1 MFNPEAE
8 YIAAT
13 EHASIN
19 SDSKGKSRRRF
30 GIFNLFLLTTIGL
43 MGYVSF
49 DSLKEE
55 ASFLKKNNSLTI
67 DESSTDKDLLDALSK
82 VDADTI
88 EGKSN
93 LSNKSLNDAISS
105 IVNSSSFED
114 KSGYAKALSQE
125 IGDKK
130 GFIITVQQGDT
141 LASLSEKYYRDE
153 TMYHKI
159 IANNESL
166 TEKSNIIY
174 VGQKIYL
181 PY

>member
-19 SDSKGKSRRRF
+19 SDNRGTSRRRF

-55 ASFLKKNNSLTI
+55 ASFLKKNSLTI

-82 VDADTI
+82 VDADSI
-88 EGKSN
+88 ESKSN
-93 LSNKSLNDAISS
+93 LSNKSLNDAINS

-114 KSGYAKALSQE
+114 NSGYTKALSQE
-125 IGDKK
+125 ISHKK
-130 GFIITVQQGDT
+130 GFTIIVQEGDT
-141 LASLSEKYYRDE
+141 LASLSQKYYRDE
-153 TMYHKI
+153 RAYHKI

-166 TEKSNIIY
+166 TEKSNTIY